1 VTTTTVEVTG
11 AAAPVT
17 GWWGYR
23 PVPGLLRSR
32 VRMALNAA
40 LRAGSEQR
48 GWSLILGILA
58 VAWWLG
64 THRLATLVLAAGAPS
79 PSRLEPAL
87 AAGLAT
93 LCGVVAVT
101 SVSFAISGLYLARD
115 VEMLLVAP
123 IAPRSMLLAKLC
135 IQLGTGVGI
144 AALLAGPW
152 LVAYLSAQ
160 GALVALPLVAI
171 AAVALATLPLCAG
184 TAVTIVTVR
193 VLPARRVRDAAALLV
208 TGTVFVVT
216 AVNVVLRTPDGM
228 RSTTPLALDAP
239 GRGRIADLAWLPT
252 GWAARAAVAGVRGD
266 PAVAGLLTLLLVA
279 VAAAA
284 LLLVSRLGEA
294 AFVAGHQ
301 RAAEAG
307 EGRGRR
313 RVAARLRP
321 GRGEP
326 RPLWR
331 AIAVKDLR
339 ELRRDA
345 SQLGQLILPIALFA
359 LYIAVPAQSPSAGVA
374 TARLPGW
381 FSVALTAGFA
391 SLFAASG
398 VALRG
403 VGAEG
408 RRLWVLRCAPVPP
421 GQVLLAKFAVGL
433 GVAAGLGLAL
443 LVAGGLRAH
452 LPVTD
457 LALGGARLLVVVAGL
472 VGLATGLGAVRPRL
486 DWTDSRRSVG
496 VGQSLGFLGVGSFY
510 LAVCFTVL
518 ALPYAHPSGPVGS
531 QPVTWGDA
539 VLVVLAATSATL
551 ALRAGVARLG
561 SIEL

>member
-1 VTTTTVEVTG
+1 VSATTVATAGV
-11 AAAPVT
+11 AAPVT

-23 PVPGLLRSR
+23 PVPGLLRAR
-32 VRMALNAA
+32 VRMTVNAG

-48 GWSLILGILA
+48 GWTLILGTLA

-64 THRLATLVLAAGAPS
+64 THRLATALLDAGGPS
-79 PSRLEPAL
+79 PARLEPAL

-93 LCGVVAVT
+93 LCGMVAVT

-123 IAPRSMLLAKLC
+123 IARRAVLLAKLC
-135 IQLGTGVGI
+135 VQLATGVGI
-144 AALLAGPW
+144 AALLGGPW

-160 GALVALPLVAI
+160 GALAALPLVVV

-184 TAVTIVTVR
+184 TAVTIVIVR

-228 RSTTPLALDAP
+228 HSTTPLALDAP
-239 GRGRIADLAWLPT
+239 GRGRVADLAWLPT
-252 GWAARAAVAGVRGD
+252 GWAARAAVAAVRD
-266 PAVAGLLTLLLVA
+266 RPAVAGLLTLLLVC

-284 LLLVSRLGEA
+284 LLLVSGLGEA
-294 AFVAGHQ
+294 AFVAGHR

-313 RVAARLRP
+313 RVATRLRP
-321 GRGEP
+321 GRHQP

-359 LYIAVPAQSPSAGVA
+359 LYIAVPAQSPSTGVA
-374 TARLPGW
+374 TARLPAW

-421 GQVLLAKFAVGL
+421 AQVLLAKFAVGL
-433 GVAAGLGLAL
+433 GVAAGLGVAL

-452 LPVTD
+452 LPVAD
-457 LALGGARLLVVVAGL
+457 IALGGARLLVVIAGL
-472 VGLATGLGAVRPRL
+472 VGLATGLGALRPRL
-486 DWTDSRRSVG
+486 DWTDPRRSVG
-496 VGQSLGFLGVGSFY
+496 AGQSLGFLGVGSLY
-510 LAVCFTVL
+510 LGVCFTVL
-518 ALPYAHPSGPVGS
+518 ALPYAHPSAALAS
-531 QPVTWGDA
+531 HAVTWGDA
-539 VLVVLAATSATL
+539 VLVGLAVTSATL
-551 ALRAGVARLG
+551 ALRAGVSRLG

>member
-1 VTTTTVEVTG
+1 VTEAAGV
-11 AAAPVT
+11 AAPAT

-32 VRMALNAA
+32 VRMAVNAA
-40 LRAGSEQR
+40 LRAGPEQR
-48 GWSLILGILA
+48 GWTLILGTLA

-64 THRLATLVLAAGAPS
+64 THRIATVVIAGGVPS
-79 PSRLEPAL
+79 PARLEPAL
-87 AAGLAT
+87 AAGLGT

-115 VEMLLVAP
+115 VELLLVAP
-123 IAPRSMLLAKLC
+123 VSPRAVLLAKLC
-135 IQLGTGVGI
+135 VQLATGVAI

-160 GALVALPLVAI
+160 GALAALPLVAV
-171 AAVALATLPLCAG
+171 AALALAALPLCAG

-193 VLPARRVRDAAALLV
+193 FLPARRVRDAAALLV
-208 TGTVFVVT
+208 TGTVFIVT

-252 GWAARAAVAGVRGD
+252 GWAARAAVAAARGR
-266 PAVAGLLTLLLVA
+266 PAVACLLTLLLV
-279 VAAAA
+279 VSAAAA

-301 RAAEAG
+301 RAVEAG

-313 RVAARLRP
+313 RVAGRLRHR
-321 GRGEP
+321 GRGGP
-326 RPLWR
+326 RPVWR
-331 AIAVKDLR
+331 AIALKDLR

-345 SQLGQLILPIALFA
+345 SQLGQLVLPIALFA
-359 LYIAVPAQSPSAGVA
+359 LYIAVPGQGTSAGIA

-381 FSVALTAGFA
+381 FAVALTAAFA

-403 VGAEG
+403 VGVEG

-421 GQVLLAKFAVGL
+421 GQVLLAKFCVGL
-433 GVAAGLGLAL
+433 GVAAGLGLGL

-452 LPVTD
+452 LPVSD

-486 DWTDSRRSVG
+486 DWTDPRRSVG
-496 VGQSLGFLGVGSFY
+496 VGQSLGFLGIGSLY

-518 ALPYAHPSGPVGS
+518 ALPYAHPSSAGAA
-531 QPVTWGDA
+531 QAVTWGDA
-539 VLVVLAATSATL
+539 ALVVLAAGSATL

-561 SIEL
+561 AIEL

>member
-1 VTTTTVEVTG
+1 MTATAGVP
-11 AAAPVT
+11 APVA

-32 VRMALNAA
+32 VRMAVNAS
-40 LRAGSEQR
+40 LRAGPEQR
-48 GWSLILGILA
+48 GWTLILGTLA

-64 THRLATLVLAAGAPS
+64 THRIATAVLTTGAPA

-115 VEMLLVAP
+115 VELLLVAP
-123 IAPRSMLLAKLC
+123 LSPRAVLLAKLC
-135 IQLGTGVGI
+135 VQLATGVGI

-152 LVAYLSAQ
+152 LVAYLSAE
-160 GALVALPLVAI
+160 GALAALPLVAV
-171 AAVALATLPLCAG
+171 AALALAALPLCAG
-184 TAVTIVTVR
+184 TAVTIAAVR

-208 TGTVFVVT
+208 TGTVFVIT

-252 GWAARAAVAGVRGD
+252 GWAARAAVAAVRGR
-266 PAVAGLLTLLLVA
+266 PAIAGLLTLLLVA
-279 VAAAA
+279 AAAAA

-313 RVAARLRP
+313 RVARLLP
-321 GRGEP
+321 AGRGGP
-326 RPLWR
+326 RPVWR
-331 AIAVKDLR
+331 AIALKDLR

-345 SQLGQLILPIALFA
+345 SQLGQLVLPIALFA
-359 LYIAVPAQSPSAGVA
+359 LYIAVPGQGTSGGIT

-381 FSVALTAGFA
+381 FAVALTAGFA

-421 GQVLLAKFAVGL
+421 GQVLLAKYCVGL
-433 GVAAGLGLAL
+433 GVAAGLGLGL

-452 LPVTD
+452 LSVPD
-457 LALGGARLLVVVAGL
+457 LGLGGARLLIVIAGL
-472 VGLATGLGAVRPRL
+472 VGLATGFGALRPRL
-486 DWTDSRRSVG
+486 DWTDPRRSVG
-496 VGQSLGFLGVGSFY
+496 VGQSLGFLGIGSLY
-510 LAVCFTVL
+510 LGLCFTVL
-518 ALPYAHPSGPVGS
+518 ALPYARPSAVVATQGL
-531 QPVTWGDA
+531 TWGDA
-539 VLVVLAATSATL
+539 VLVVLAAGSATL
-551 ALRAGVARLG
+551 ALRAGVARLR